1 MVSMSNK
8 AQMQAIVDAM
18 LDDEVLLDDFLVKG
32 AGLRAHR
39 QAAQPT
45 EWIKFCKWYCPDATG
60 LSLDIAEGPSR
71 HSRPRTRPSPLR
83 ASHRAGVACQR
94 DRAVATEIAGC
105 FRGGPVRSAQGPTR
119 QGRLTS
125 KH

>member
-45 EWIKFCKWYCPDATG
+45 EWIKFCK
-60 LSLDIAEGPSR
+60 LGP
-71 HSRPRTRPSPLR
+71 PRC
-83 ASHRAGVACQR
+83 HRAEPRHRRGAIE
-94 DRAVATEIAGC
+94 AFTPTNPPIA
-105 FRGGPVRSAQGPTR
+105 S
-119 QGRLTS
+119 
-125 KH
+125 